1 MTMDRGTHMYVTVK
15 ARLYCERANIS
26 DVEEGLQ
33 RETYLIIRHVKLLLQ
48 TCYPRVPNISFIL
61 RA

>member
-1 MTMDRGTHMYVTVK
+1 MDHGTHMYVTVK

-33 RETYLIIRHVKLLLQ
+33 RETYLIIRHVEL
-48 TCYPRVPNISFIL
+48 
-61 RA
+61 